1 MFEEDTYFNVEFGNT
16 RLLMRHWLK
25 NMAALGQVDTTVT
38 ADVPTFAVFKGP
50 KGKTYSAYNLSS
62 SAKEVSFS
70 DGQKLKLKPWALGM
84 KVSK

>member
-1 MFEEDTYFNVEFGNT
+1 
-16 RLLMRHWLK
+16 
-25 NMAALGQVDTTVT
+25 VT

-62 SAKEVSFS
+62 SPKEVSFS
-70 DGQKLKLKPWALGM
+70 DGQKLKLAPWALGM